1 MAFKTFADGVALPAA
16 DLNTYLAKQAVIVCT
31 AGTRPASPI
40 EGMTIYETDTDGYL
54 LYNGTAWLRTTP
66 ISASVA
72 TSETTTSAT
81 FVDLAT
87 SGPAVTLT
95 TGTVAL
101 VTLSC
106 MSNSSGA
113 FVPSMAAAVSG
124 ATTLAASTTNAVS
137 HGAGAVNIGISRTF
151 RISGLTAGSNTF
163 TAKYTAGAGGTGTFY
178 NRDIT
183 VTGLPA

>member
-1 MAFKTFADGVALPAA
+1 VAYFTFADGAALPAA
-16 DLNTYLAKQAVIVCT
+16 SLNTYLMKQAVIVCT

-72 TSETTTSAT
+72 TSETSTSTAYT
-81 FVDLAT
+81 DLAT
-87 SGPAVTLT
+87 GGPAVTLT

-101 VTLSC
+101 VTISATQYNNTNG
-106 MSNSSGA
+106 NSTSTSFG
-113 FVPSMAAAVSG
+113 VSG
-124 ATTLAASTTNAVS
+124 ATTLAASDTYSISQGTNGGFSIA
-137 HGAGAVNIGISRTF
+137 RTV

-163 TAKYTAGAGGTGTFY
+163 TMKYKVSATTGTWF

-183 VTGLPA
+183 VVGLPA